1 VPLTQAQ
8 RAFVQDA
15 SDALRDP
22 LTICRGHLELL
33 DGDSEGQRRT
43 IGLVLD
49 ELDRM
54 ARMVNQLQLLAEA
67 EQPDFVQPE
76 PLDLELF
83 THEVLAQ
90 AGTLAPRRWTLDQA
104 AEGFVQ
110 ADRLRLTEAV
120 MSLAHNAV
128 QHTLEDET
136 VAIGTSLSDAGVRV
150 WVRDT
155 GTGIPAS
162 DLKVIFERVAR
173 GKGAHLR
180 YRGSGLGLAI
190 VKAIAE
196 AHGGMV
202 ELESQLGGGSQFT
215 IVIPRDQRA

>member
-1 VPLTQAQ
+1 VPLTRTQ

-33 DGDSEGQRRT
+33 DGDTEDQQRT

-54 ARMVNQLQLLAEA
+54 GRMVTNLQLLAET
-67 EQPDFVQPE
+67 ERPDFLQPE
-76 PLDLELF
+76 PLDLQLF
-83 THEVLAQ
+83 THEVLAK
-90 AGTLAPRRWTLDQA
+90 AAALAPRRWTLDHA
-104 AEGFVQ
+104 AEGTIQ

-120 MSLAHNAV
+120 TNLAHNAV
-128 QHTLEDET
+128 EHTVEDEI
-136 VAIGTSLSDAGVRV
+136 VAIGTSLSDAEVRL

-155 GTGIPAS
+155 GTGIDAS
-162 DLKVIFERVAR
+162 DLSVIFERVTR

-190 VKAIAE
+190 VKAVAE
-196 AHGGMV
+196 AHRGMI
-202 ELESQLGGGSQFT
+202 ELKSQLGDGSQFT

>member
-1 VPLTQAQ
+1 VPLTSAQ

-15 SDALRDP
+15 SHALRDP
-22 LTICRGHLELL
+22 ITICRGHLELL
-33 DGDSEGQRRT
+33 DSDPETQRRT
-43 IGLVLD
+43 IRLVLD

-76 PLDLELF
+76 SMDLELF

-104 AEGFVQ
+104 AEGIVQ
-110 ADRLRLTEAV
+110 VDRLRLTEAV
-120 MSLAHNAV
+120 MNLADNAAL
-128 QHTLEDET
+128 HTLEADV
-136 VAIGTSLSDAGVRV
+136 VAIGSSLNEDEFRV

-155 GTGIPAS
+155 GRGIAAV
-162 DLKVIFERVAR
+162 DQAHIFERVTR
-173 GKGAHLR
+173 GPGAHLR
-180 YRGSGLGLAI
+180 YRGGGLGLTI

-202 ELESQLGGGSQFT
+202 ELESQPSEGSQFT
-215 IVIPRDQRA
+215 IVLPRHPRA

>member
-1 VPLTQAQ
+1 
-8 RAFVQDA
+8 
-15 SDALRDP
+15 
-22 LTICRGHLELL
+22 LELL
-33 DGDSEGQRRT
+33 DGDSEEQQRT

-54 ARMVNQLQLLAEA
+54 GRMVANLQLLAET
-67 EQPDFVQPE
+67 EQPDFLQTE

-83 THEVLAQ
+83 AHEVLAQ
-90 AGTLAPRRWTLDQA
+90 AASLAPRRWTLDEA
-104 AEGFVQ
+104 AEGTVQ

-120 MSLAHNAV
+120 MNLAHNAV
-128 QHTLEDET
+128 QHTLENEA
-136 VAIGTSLSDAGVRV
+136 VAIGTSLSDAEVRL

-155 GTGIPAS
+155 GTGIEAS
-162 DLKVIFERVAR
+162 DLRVIFERVTR

-202 ELESQLGGGSQFT
+202 ELESQLDGGSQFT
-215 IVIPRDQRA
+215 IVIPRDQPAVIRPA